1 MPHMH
6 IKKQFIPWLLLAPSL
21 VYLLIFM
28 GLPIIGTAKL
38 AFESDEGWLGNF
50 KILFSS
56 KDFQNALWNTLLL
69 AVIVIPIQLVL
80 SIFLAILVNKKFKGH
95 QTLLY
100 IIASPLALSDITA
113 ALMSYSIFAPN
124 GYLNRILLS
133 INWIERPI
141 YFFGYMFK
149 SKEMLVIILTEVWR
163 ATPLVFVMILAGLQ
177 SINKE
182 YIEAAEVFGFSSWQR
197 LWKIT
202 LPLLKPSIL
211 SALLIRTLFAF
222 QLFGVVW
229 LLAGRDIKVL
239 AGETYYWYVFMNN
252 KNVASV
258 YALIIALLTFVVGW
272 FYIKTIRSE
281 HLEEGAR

>member
-1 MPHMH
+1 MAA
-6 IKKQFIPWLLLAPSL
+6 IC
-21 VYLLIFM
+21 
-28 GLPIIGTAKL
+28 
-38 AFESDEGWLGNF
+38 
-50 KILFSS
+50 
-56 KDFQNALWNTLLL
+56 
-69 AVIVIPIQLVL
+69 IPIQLAL
-80 SIFLAILVNKKFKGH
+80 SIFLAILVNKKFKGY

-113 ALMSYSIFAPN
+113 ALISYSIFASN

-149 SKEMLVIILTEVWR
+149 SREMLVIIITEIWR

-182 YIEAAEVFGFSSWQR
+182 YLEAAEVFGFNSWQR

-202 LPLLKPSIL
+202 LPLLKPAIL
-211 SALLIRTLFAF
+211 SSLLIRTLFAF

-229 LLAGRDIKVL
+229 LLAGRDITVL
-239 AGETYYWYVFMNN
+239 TGETYYWYVFMNN
-252 KNVASV
+252 KNVASA
-258 YALIIALLTFVVGW
+258 YALIIAVLTFVVGW
-272 FYIKTIRSE
+272 FYIRTIRSRYE
-281 HLEEGAR
+281 EEGA

>member
-1 MPHMH
+1 MTQIHV
-6 IKKQFIPWLLLAPSL
+6 KKQFIPWLLLAPSL
-21 VYLLIFM
+21 IYLIVFM
-28 GLPIIGTAKL
+28 GLPIIGTAQL
-38 AFESDEGWLGNF
+38 AFQSDECWLGNF
-50 KILFSS
+50 KMIIST
-56 KDFQNALWNTLLL
+56 KDFQNAVLNTLLL
-69 AVIVIPIQLVL
+69 AAICIPIQLAL
-80 SIFLAILVNKKFKGH
+80 SIFLAILVNKKFKGY

-113 ALMSYSIFAPN
+113 ALISYSIFAPN

-149 SKEMLVIILTEVWR
+149 SREMLVIIITEIWR

-182 YIEAAEVFGFSSWQR
+182 YLEAAEVFGFNSWQR

-202 LPLLKPSIL
+202 LPLLKPAIL

-229 LLAGRDIKVL
+229 LLAGRDITVL
-239 AGETYYWYVFMNN
+239 TGETYYWYVFMNN
-252 KNVASV
+252 KNVASA
-258 YALIIALLTFVVGW
+258 YALIIAVLTFVVGW
-272 FYIKTIRSE
+272 FYIRTIRSRYE
-281 HLEEGAR
+281 EEGA